1 MIQVIEHIVKSLVE
15 DESAVKLTVTEEGEN
30 VTVAVHVADRD
41 MGRVIGKAGATV
53 TAIRTILKNCNS
65 KDGKRYFIQIG
76 DRREGEGGGFGGG
89 RGDRDD
95 RGDRGGFGG
104 GRFGR

>member
-1 MIQVIEHIVKSLVE
+1 MIKVIEHIVKSLVD
-15 DESAVKLTVTEEGEN
+15 DESAVKFEVTEEGDN
-30 VTVAVHVADRD
+30 VTVTVNVAERD

-76 DRREGEGGGFGGG
+76 EKK
-89 RGDRDD
+89 RDA
-95 RGDRGGFGG
+95 RN
-104 GRFGR
+104 

>member
-1 MIQVIEHIVKSLVE
+1 MVKVIEHIVKSLVDDE
-15 DESAVKLTVTEEGEN
+15 DAVKLEVAEEGDTVTI
-30 VTVAVHVADRD
+30 TVDVAERD

-76 DRREGEGGGFGGG
+76 EKKKV
-89 RGDRDD
+89 
-95 RGDRGGFGG
+95 
-104 GRFGR
+104 